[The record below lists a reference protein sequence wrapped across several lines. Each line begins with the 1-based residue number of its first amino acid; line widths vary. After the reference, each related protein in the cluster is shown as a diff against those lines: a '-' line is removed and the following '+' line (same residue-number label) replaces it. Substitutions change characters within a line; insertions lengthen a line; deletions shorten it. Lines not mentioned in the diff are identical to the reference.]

1 MNTLFQLMQNDRFA
15 KVNNIELL
23 EIGEGTAKAQMKVT
37 ENHLNAVG
45 IIQGGALFTLADFV
59 FAAASNS
66 RGKIAVTLDANV
78 NFIKAVSSGI
88 LTATASEINLRK
100 TIAIYSVEIRNE
112 KDELIAIFQST
123 AYRKE
128 PPVKNSNE

>member
-1 MNTLFQLMQNDRFA
+1 METLFELIQKDRFA
-15 KVNNIELL
+15 GYNNIELL
-23 EIGEGTAKAQMKVT
+23 EIGEGTAKAQMIVT

-66 RGKIAVTLDANV
+66 RGKVAVTLDANV

-88 LTATASEINLRK
+88 LTAVASEIALKR
-100 TIAIYSVEIRNE
+100 TIGIYRVEITNE
-112 KDELIAIFQST
+112 KNELIATFQST
-123 AYRKE
+123 AYRKD
-128 PPVKNSNE
+128 PKPDIY

>member
-1 MNTLFQLMQNDRFA
+1 METIFQMMQKDRFA
-15 KVNNIELL
+15 KYNQIQLL
-23 EIGEGTAKAQMKVT
+23 EAGEGTAKAQMIVT
-37 ENHLNAVG
+37 ENHLNGVG
-45 IIQGGALFTLADFV
+45 IVQGGALFTLADLV

-88 LTATASEINLRK
+88 LTATAWEIDLKRS
-100 TIAIYSVEIRNE
+100 IGIYRVEIRNE
-112 KDELIAIFQST
+112 ENELIATFQSA

-128 PPVKNSNE
+128 PKT